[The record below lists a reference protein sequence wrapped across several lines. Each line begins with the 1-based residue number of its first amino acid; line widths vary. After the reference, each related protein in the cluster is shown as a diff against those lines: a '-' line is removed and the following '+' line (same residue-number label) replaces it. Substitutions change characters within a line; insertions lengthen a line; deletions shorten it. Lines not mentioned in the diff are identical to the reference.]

1 MASASGLFCNSLL
14 PAASNR
20 RLAMTVLPRLALVAL
35 ALTLAGCDRPPS
47 QSEAPAAAAPA
58 AATGAIGVA
67 ACDEFLARYE
77 ACLADR
83 VPAATRDALQ
93 QSMAAW
99 RSSWQQAAATPAG
112 RDGLVQACQ
121 QARESSRPALQAYG
135 CTDL

>member
-1 MASASGLFCNSLL
+1 
-14 PAASNR
+14 
-20 RLAMTVLPRLALVAL
+20 MTVLPRLALAAL
-35 ALTLAGCDRPPS
+35 ALALAGCDRQPS
-47 QSEAPAAAAPA
+47 QSEAPAAATAAP
-58 AATGAIGVA
+58 GAIGVA
-67 ACDEFLARYE
+67 ACDEFLARYA

>member
-1 MASASGLFCNSLL
+1 
-14 PAASNR
+14 
-20 RLAMTVLPRLALVAL
+20 MTVLPRIALAAL
-35 ALTLAGCDRPPS
+35 ALALAGCDRQPTQPA
-47 QSEAPAAAAPA
+47 APAAATPA
-58 AATGAIGVA
+58 AATAATGAIGVA

-83 VPAATRDALQ
+83 VPAATRDALR